1 MSLNFSTALRN
12 ARASAII
19 SALDAGAT
27 PATIKLYS
35 GTKPAI
41 TGAAITTQVLIG
53 TCALSKPCAIA
64 IEGVVMFAPIA
75 DDPIADNTG
84 IISWAR
90 LLNGDGAFVAD
101 MNCGVTGS
109 SAILIF
115 NNLSVQAGGLI
126 SITSGSLTEGNL

>member
-12 ARASAII
+12 ARATAII
-19 SALDAGAT
+19 SALDAGVT

-35 GTKPAI
+35 GTKPAV

-53 TCALSKPCAIA
+53 TCTLSKPCAA
-64 IEGVVMFAPIA
+64 VVDGVATFQPIA

-84 IISWAR
+84 TISWAR
-90 LLNGDGAFVAD
+90 ILNGDGAFVAD
-101 MNCGVTGS
+101 LNCGAVGS
-109 SAILIF
+109 SAIMIF